1 MMQQIK
7 SIGVFKTSVVFGV
20 LNFVLG
26 VVSAVIMAIAPVAP
40 MMQDHP
46 GMLIAMP
53 VGYALGGFLLSA
65 IVCTV
70 YNAIAKF
77 TGGIEIELSSVPDLR
92 DCASA
97 PRARASERS

>member
-7 SIGVFKTSVVFGV
+7 SIGVFKTSLVIGV
-20 LNFVLG
+20 LNFALG
-26 VVSAVIMAIAPVAP
+26 VVSAIIMAVAPVAP
-40 MMQDHP
+40 MMQGHP

-70 YNAIAKF
+70 YNAIARF

-92 DCASA
+92 ACACT
-97 PRARASERS
+97 PRARTSERT